1 MPDIADD
8 LNTDKLVSPASA
20 TGRENSLKLHQP
32 ITLLSRQALVMAA
45 GINGL
50 VDGVLGQGGYSR
62 TQRESQLLRTSDL
75 PLRQR

>member
-8 LNTDKLVSPASA
+8 LDTDKLVSPASA

-32 ITLLSRQALVMAA
+32 ITLLNRQGLVMAA

-50 VDGVLGQGGYSR
+50 VDGGPGARGL
-62 TQRESQLLRTSDL
+62 
-75 PLRQR
+75 